1 MTKQEQN
8 LLLSYIH
15 NMQLTLERELEQLT
29 QNIRYRRFDCVDL
42 LELLLLQERLQS
54 FICFARDVLY
64 ILNQKKFTDDK
75 ENII

>member
-29 QNIRYRRFDCVDL
+29 QNIRYRRFDSLDL
-42 LELLLLQERLQS
+42 VELLLLQERLQC
-54 FICFARDVLY
+54 FVCFARDVLY
-64 ILNQKKFTDDK
+64 ILNQKKYTNEK
-75 ENII
+75 GNTL

>member
-8 LLLSYIH
+8 LLLAYIH

-42 LELLLLQERLQS
+42 LELMLLQERLHS
-54 FICFARDVLY
+54 FVCFARDVLY
-64 ILNQKKFTDDK
+64 ILNQKKYTNDK
-75 ENII
+75 ENTV